1 MSVDLTTYI
10 KDDPN
15 NRFVVDSDKVV
26 VTNLKRGDGGIVSKD
41 YGVDFFG
48 DYTHTGRVKL
58 TARDNGSMVF
68 FGALTNTVDEL
79 RNIELASG
87 DYLAHLW
94 SNPTA
99 SQRIDLRECDGGSIS
114 ADNSIGLSL
123 NTDYYWKRVVTGTAA
138 TLFIYSDALMT
149 ILVDILS
156 LTLGTARSYRYHN
169 AVVSYGQTGS
179 IPEISGE
186 AGDFDLG
193 LAIAGNIDRKM
204 GKGVARGLTRGLG

>member
-26 VTNLKRGDGGIVSKD
+26 VTNLKRGDDGIVSKD

-48 DYTHTGRVKL
+48 DYTHTGRTKL
-58 TARDNGSMVF
+58 TARDNASMLLF
-68 FGALTNTVDEL
+68 AALTNTVDEL

-87 DYLAHLW
+87 DYLTHLW
-94 SNPTA
+94 SNPA
-99 SQRIDLRECDGGSIS
+99 AAQRIDLRESDGGSIS
-114 ADNSIGLSL
+114 SDPSIGLSL
-123 NTDYYWKRVVTGTAA
+123 NTDYYWKRVVSGTAV
-138 TLFIYSDALMT
+138 TLFIYSDALMA

-179 IPEISGE
+179 IQKISGE
-186 AGDFDLG
+186 VGDFVLQEAADI
-193 LAIAGNIDRKM
+193 AILRRRIEGD
-204 GKGVARGLTRGLG
+204 